1 MLRPTQILIWRVTAL
16 AALSVGLVGLAV
28 PVLPTTPFLI
38 VSAWAAGKGWPA
50 LERWLLAH
58 RTYGPHIRNWR
69 ERGAIPRN
77 AKLIATLMMVA
88 SATALLVSDAALW
101 LKIAAPST
109 MFVVAV
115 WLWTRPDA

>member
-1 MLRPTQILIWRVTAL
+1 MLRLTQILIWRLAAVIAL
-16 AALSVGLVGLAV
+16 AVGVAGLAA

-58 RTYGPHIRNWR
+58 RTFGPHIRNWR
-69 ERGAIPRN
+69 VRGAIPLK
-77 AKLIATLMMVA
+77 AKLLATLMMVGSGVLLQF
-88 SATALLVSDAALW
+88 SAAALW
-101 LKIAAPST
+101 LKIAAPAT
-109 MFVVAV
+109 MFMVAV